1 MKFLRL
7 KKMHVSILQM
17 KIAGL
22 NTCAR
27 CYILF
32 SKSGELV
39 EFNLS
44 MTEEM
49 ETLLDSGNI
58 KAAERNVKW
67 LTSEGA
73 EFVLANKVRISN
85 PSMDEY
91 EIIDKTVVLLEDG
104 EVAVAYTV
112 DITESDVEEDTGYVM
127 ESSQRKNII
136 VKYIDK

>member
-1 MKFLRL
+1 
-7 KKMHVSILQM
+7 
-17 KIAGL
+17 
-22 NTCAR
+22 
-27 CYILF
+27 
-32 SKSGELV
+32 
-39 EFNLS
+39 

-112 DITESDVEEDTGYVM
+112 EITESDVEEDTGYVM